1 MERSCFFLANVS
13 FFIRLKNFL
22 QKIFSTRY
30 ERILCCRFE
39 PIALVKLIF
48 TTFAPMVNQDQLK
61 ELGSRIEAIEA
72 YLKIKDKR
80 IQLQEEELK
89 TQDPSFWDDP
99 KAAEAQMRSIRTLK
113 FWIEGVDKMKTML
126 DDLEVLLEFVKEG
139 AAEEHEVDDLHKE
152 LVTQIEE
159 LELKN
164 MLSGEEDAL
173 SAVLQITAG
182 AGGTESCDWA
192 SMLMR
197 MYLMWG
203 QKNGYKITELN
214 FQEGDVA
221 GVKTVTLE
229 FEGEFAFGYLKGEN
243 GVHRLV
249 RISPFDSNAKR
260 HTSFASVYVYP
271 LVDDN
276 IEININP
283 ADITWDTFRSGG
295 AGGQNVNKVET
306 AVRLKHA
313 PSGIIIENSESRSQ
327 LANKEKAMQLL
338 RSQLYELE
346 LRARMEKRSEI
357 EAGKKKIEWGSQ
369 IRNYVMHPYKL
380 VKDVRTG
387 QETGNVDAVMDG
399 DINEFLK
406 AFLMMYGS

>member
-1 MERSCFFLANVS
+1 MTTEQYKALQNRLSTIQSFL
-13 FFIRLKNFL
+13 
-22 QKIFSTRY
+22 KIDEKR
-30 ERILCCRFE
+30 
-39 PIALVKLIF
+39 
-48 TTFAPMVNQDQLK
+48 MQLK
-61 ELGSRIEAIEA
+61 
-72 YLKIKDKR
+72 
-80 IQLQEEELK
+80 EEELK
-89 TQDPSFWDDP
+89 TQDPTFWDDP
-99 KAAEAQMRSIRTLK
+99 KKAE
-113 FWIEGVDKMKTML
+113 EKMKHIRGLKYWVDTFDRTATAVADL
-126 DDLEVLLEFVKEG
+126 DVLMEFVREG
-139 AAEEHEVDDLHKE
+139 MAEESE
-152 LVTQIEE
+152 LNAQYATLLNEIEE

-164 MLSGEEDAL
+164 MLSNEEDSL

-203 QKNGYKITELN
+203 QKHGYKITELN

-229 FEGEFAFGYLKGEN
+229 LEGEFAFGYLKGEN

-260 HTSFASVYVYP
+260 HTSFVSVYVYP
-271 LVDDN
+271 LVDDQ

-283 ADITWDTFRSGG
+283 ADCTWETFRSGG

-306 AVRLKHA
+306 AVRLRHA

-327 LANKEKAMQLL
+327 LANKEKALQLL

-346 LRARMEKRSEI
+346 LRERMEKRSEI

-387 QETGNVDAVMDG
+387 TETGDVDAVMDG
-399 DINEFLK
+399 ALDPFLK
-406 AFLMMYGS
+406 AFLMQYGS

>member
-1 MERSCFFLANVS
+1 MTTEQYKVLQNRLSTIQSFL
-13 FFIRLKNFL
+13 
-22 QKIFSTRY
+22 KIDEKR
-30 ERILCCRFE
+30 
-39 PIALVKLIF
+39 
-48 TTFAPMVNQDQLK
+48 MQLK
-61 ELGSRIEAIEA
+61 
-72 YLKIKDKR
+72 
-80 IQLQEEELK
+80 EEELK

-99 KAAEAQMRSIRTLK
+99 KKAEDKMKQIRGLK
-113 FWIEGVDKMKTML
+113 FWVDTFDRTATAVADLDVLMEFVREGMAE
-126 DDLEVLLEFVKEG
+126 EVELQAQYTKLLEE
-139 AAEEHEVDDLHKE
+139 
-152 LVTQIEE
+152 IEE

-164 MLSGEEDAL
+164 MLSNEEDSL

-203 QKNGYKITELN
+203 QKHGYKLTELN

-221 GVKTVTLE
+221 GVKTVTIE

-260 HTSFASVYVYP
+260 HTSFVSVYVYP
-271 LVDDN
+271 LVDDQ
-276 IEININP
+276 IEIHINP
-283 ADITWDTFRSGG
+283 ADITWETFRSGG

-306 AVRLKHA
+306 AVRLRHA

-327 LANKEKAMQLL
+327 LANKEKALQLL

-346 LRARMEKRSEI
+346 LRERMEKRNEI

-387 QETGNVDAVMDG
+387 TETGDVDAVMDG
-399 DINEFLK
+399 ALDPFLK
-406 AFLMMYGS
+406 AFLMQYGS